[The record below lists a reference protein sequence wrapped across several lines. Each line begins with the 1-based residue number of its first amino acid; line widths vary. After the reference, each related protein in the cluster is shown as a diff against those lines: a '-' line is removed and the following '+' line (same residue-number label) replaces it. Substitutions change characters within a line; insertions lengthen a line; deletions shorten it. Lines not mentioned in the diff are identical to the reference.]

1 MFRMAIKVAL
11 FGFRAQSTVVAQERV
26 RAMAHASAAMRAGG
40 VRMVAQQ
47 RLGNN
52 ARQAG
57 CYIREGINRGGAI
70 SLAEH
75 AVSPTGPL
83 VFRGIQDLRTQT
95 PFITFFLA
103 RTITEFLFIIPF
115 PTPTLNIHFK
125 TQPFSLSS
133 LPKSRLFR
141 SSLFF

>member
-1 MFRMAIKVAL
+1 MAIKVAL

-75 AVSPTGPL
+75 AVSPTL
-83 VFRGIQDLRTQT
+83 IQAMGRWSSE
-95 PFITFFLA
+95 A
-103 RTITEFLFIIPF
+103 
-115 PTPTLNIHFK
+115 FK
-125 TQPFSLSS
+125 IYVRKHPSLPSFWLGQSLS
-133 LPKSRLFR
+133 FY
-141 SSLFF
+141 SLFLSQLLH